1 MNKQHITISKFLS
14 LVLRHKPEH
23 IGITLD
29 DAGWASVEELIQKA
43 SIKGF
48 HLTPELIAEV
58 VAKNDKQRF
67 SLSADGNRIR
77 ANQGHSIPI
86 DLKLEPVEP
95 PIVLF
100 HGTATRF
107 LDSILKNG
115 LRSGSRQHVHLSPD
129 EATAI
134 KVGQRHGKPVVLT
147 IDSSSM
153 HADGYM
159 FYRSENNV
167 WLTLHVPVK
176 YIKVLKKNENK
187 NGHDGA
193 PSRRD
198 E

>member
-1 MNKQHITISKFLS
+1 MRGTAKMNKQQIKISKFLS

-23 IGITLD
+23 IGLTLD
-29 DAGWASVEELIQKA
+29 EAGWASVEELIQGA
-43 SIKGF
+43 SNKGF

-77 ANQGHSIPI
+77 ANQGHSIPV

-95 PIVLF
+95 PGVLF

-115 LRSGSRQHVHLSPD
+115 LKPGSRQHVHLSPD

-134 KVGQRHGKPVVLT
+134 KVGQRHGKPVVLQ

-153 HADGYM
+153 QADGHV

-167 WLTLHVPVK
+167 WLTLHVPIK
-176 YIKVLKKNENK
+176 YIKVLK
-187 NGHDGA
+187 
-193 PSRRD
+193 R
-198 E
+198 